1 MRAMLLL
8 NDAENEGDNDDGCN
22 YRMML
27 VGMMALMMLLK
38 YYSCKGNTLIRLNLD
53 DSVYDAY
60 F

>member
-38 YYSCKGNTLIRLNLD
+38 YYSCKGNTLIRLNLYGSD
-53 DSVYDAY
+53 V
-60 F
+60 